1 MDNINLGKR
10 IREERQKLN
19 LTQEKLAEDIN
30 VSSNYI
36 GLIERG
42 ERTATLDTIITIA
55 NRLGVTVDFLLKES
69 LTSMDC
75 SSEKLWM
82 QIMDNRSNKEKEMVV
97 NMLKL
102 MFSYMDNN

>member
-1 MDNINLGKR
+1 MDYINLGRR
-10 IREERQKLN
+10 IREERLKLN

-42 ERTATLDTIITIA
+42 ERTATLDTIVNIA
-55 NRLGVTVDFLLKES
+55 NRLGVTVDYLLKDS
-69 LTSMDC
+69 INSMDK

-82 QIMDNRSNKEKEMVV
+82 QLMNNRSEKEKEMVV
-97 NMLKL
+97 NMLKV
-102 MFSYMDNN
+102 MFSYIDNK